1 MSARSDHADLFS
13 CAGMTAVVAGGA
25 GLIGREV
32 AAGLAQAGANV
43 WVADVEIPDDVRGV
57 SIDIA
62 DEGSV
67 ERALDAVIAADG
79 RLDVVVN
86 CAYPRTSDW
95 GSPLESELSTSWVRN
110 LEMQLG
116 GCFIISRAAAKRMEG
131 RGGSIINFG
140 SIYGSVGPSWEI
152 YEDTSM
158 TMPSAYAA
166 IKGGVVSLTRLL
178 ATRYGPSGV
187 RCNVVSPGGVF
198 DGQPEPFVA
207 RYEALTPLGRMADPA
222 DVVGA
227 VIFLASPASAY
238 VTGQNLIV
246 DGGWTAR

>member
-1 MSARSDHADLFS
+1 MNGKRDHSDLFS
-13 CAGMTAVVAGGA
+13 CAGMTAVVVGGS

-32 AAGLAQAGANV
+32 VAGLEQAGASV
-43 WVADVEIPDDVRGV
+43 WVADVEIPDGTRGV

-67 ERALDAVIAADG
+67 ERALDSVLASDG

-86 CAYPRTSDW
+86 CAYPRTPDW
-95 GSPLESELSTSWVRN
+95 GSPLESESAASWVRN
-110 LEMQLG
+110 LEIQLG
-116 GCFIISRAAAKRMEG
+116 GCFIVSRSAAERMKE
-131 RGGSIINFG
+131 RGGSIINLG
-140 SIYGSVGPSWEI
+140 SIYGSVGPSWEM
-152 YEDTSM
+152 YEDTAM

-178 ATRYGPSGV
+178 ATSYGPSGV

-198 DGQPEPFVA
+198 DGQPEPFVR
-207 RYEALTPLGRMADPA
+207 RYEALTPLGRMADPI
-222 DVVGA
+222 DLVGA
-227 VIFLASPASAY
+227 VVFLASPASAY
-238 VTGQNLIV
+238 ITGQNLIV